1 MYFMKLCQHSPY
13 DITDTIKWL
22 KETKFETVFLVEEKG
37 ANGRIHLQGLLS
49 HKHNADYIQRDKN
62 GLKYNHPEY
71 KNITISGKYDKKDIT
86 ADGGEVFLRYLCKG
100 YEPKKRSPVRIK
112 YIYPLKYVMDTK
124 VLELQDNYWEIN
136 EDYKSNNKLYKKIKN
151 MTISEK
157 RKKSVLVPNL
167 NQNQREE
174 ILWYMKIILY
184 YDKEDKLQPNDFQ
197 IRKMVKTYMF
207 KEVADEDKEEYAF
220 NQALYGLGY
229 KLY

>member
-13 DITDTIKWL
+13 DITDTIKWI
-22 KETKFETVFLVEEKG
+22 KETEFGTVFLVEEKG

-62 GLKYNHPEY
+62 KLKYNHPEY
-71 KNITISGKYDKKDIT
+71 KNITLSGKYNKEDIT

-124 VLELQDNYWEIN
+124 VLENQDKYWEIN
-136 EDYKSNNKLYKKIKN
+136 EDYKSNNKLYKKVKS
-151 MTISEK
+151 MTINEK
-157 RKKSVLVPNL
+157 LIKCENL
-167 NQNQREE
+167 SINQREE
-174 ILWYMKIILY
+174 IKWYMKIILY

-207 KEVADEDKEEYAF
+207 KEVEDKDKEIYAY

-229 KLY
+229 KAY